1 MFAYL
6 YTGGNYSSGTG
17 VNPPASSLPANA
29 HIDYFRVY
37 DAKPQAVNSSVSI
50 AAGNASQAEGNSGST
65 PFTFTVTRSGDTTG
79 TSSVAWAVTGSGGSP
94 ANAADFTGGVL
105 PSGTLS
111 FTAGQTSQTISVN
124 VAGDTTVEADEGF
137 TVTLSNPSAG
147 TTIGT
152 AAATGT
158 ILNDD
163 ALASQ
168 LSIAAGNASQA
179 EGNSGSTPFT
189 FTVTRSG
196 DTTGTSSV
204 AWAVTGSGG
213 SPANAADFAGGV
225 LPSGTLSF
233 AAGQTSQTITVNVA
247 GDTTV
252 EPDEGFT
259 VTLSNPSV
267 GTTIGTAAATG
278 TILNDDA
285 LASQLSIA
293 AGNASQAEGNSGST
307 PFTFTV
313 TRSGDTTGTSS
324 VAWAVTGSGG
334 SPANA
339 ADFAGGVLPS
349 GTLSF
354 AAGQTSQTIT
364 VNVAGDTTVE
374 ADDGFTVTLSNPS
387 AGTTIGTAAATGTIL
402 NDDAL
407 ASQLSIA
414 AGNASQ
420 AEGNSGSTPFTF
432 TVTRS
437 GDTTGTSSVAWAV
450 TGSGGSP
457 ANAADFT
464 GGVLPS
470 GTLSFAAGQ
479 TSQTI
484 TVNVA
489 GDTTVE
495 ADEGFTVTLSNP
507 SAGTTIGTAAATGT
521 ILNDDAL
528 ASQLSIAAGNA
539 SRAEG
544 NFGSTPFTFTVT
556 RSGGTTGTSSVAW
569 AVTGSGGSPANAADF
584 TGGVLPS
591 GTLSFAAGQT
601 SQTITVNVA
610 GDRIVEPNEGF
621 TVTLSNASAGTSI
634 STATATGTIRNDD
647 FRFSGQQAGSLS
659 PDVTASTIDGNGT
672 PNDNIANATPAS
684 AATPNGMRF
693 VGSAGPD
700 TLSATGPG
708 QILTGGAGVDTLVG
722 YSGYGDIFSDT
733 AAGLDGDTIINFG
746 GSDVIDVT
754 DLLPAAT
761 KPLAY
766 VDHGGSGTLSVTDG
780 TQSASINFAG
790 SYSARNFTLLGTDGH
805 GGTLIGYTAV

>member
-1 MFAYL
+1 M
-6 YTGGNYSSGTG
+6 
-17 VNPPASSLPANA
+17 
-29 HIDYFRVY
+29 
-37 DAKPQAVNSSVSI
+37 
-50 AAGNASQAEGNSGST
+50 
-65 PFTFTVTRSGDTTG
+65 
-79 TSSVAWAVTGSGGSP
+79 AWAVTGSGGSP
-94 ANAADFTGGVL
+94 ANAADFT
-105 PSGTLS
+105 
-111 FTAGQTSQTISVN
+111 
-124 VAGDTTVEADEGF
+124 
-137 TVTLSNPSAG
+137 
-147 TTIGT
+147 
-152 AAATGT
+152 
-158 ILNDD
+158 
-163 ALASQ
+163 
-168 LSIAAGNASQA
+168 
-179 EGNSGSTPFT
+179 
-189 FTVTRSG
+189 
-196 DTTGTSSV
+196 
-204 AWAVTGSGG
+204 
-213 SPANAADFAGGV
+213 
-225 LPSGTLSF
+225 
-233 AAGQTSQTITVNVA
+233 
-247 GDTTV
+247 
-252 EPDEGFT
+252 
-259 VTLSNPSV
+259 
-267 GTTIGTAAATG
+267 
-278 TILNDDA
+278 
-285 LASQLSIA
+285 
-293 AGNASQAEGNSGST
+293 
-307 PFTFTV
+307 
-313 TRSGDTTGTSS
+313 
-324 VAWAVTGSGG
+324 
-334 SPANA
+334 
-339 ADFAGGVLPS
+339 GGVLPS

-374 ADDGFTVTLSNPS
+374 ADEGFTVTLSNAVGGDHHRHRGRDRHHPQRRR
-387 AGTTIGTAAATGTIL
+387 AGLAALDRGGQRQPGGGQFRQHAVHLHRHPLGRH
-402 NDDAL
+402 DGA
-407 ASQLSIA
+407 
-414 AGNASQ
+414 
-420 AEGNSGSTPFTF
+420 
-432 TVTRS
+432 
-437 GDTTGTSSVAWAV
+437 SSVAWAV

-539 SRAEG
+539 SQAEG
-544 NFGSTPFTFTVT
+544 NSGSTPFTFTVT

-610 GDRIVEPNEGF
+610 GDSTVEPNEGF